1 MLIAVIAN
9 YLYILATS
17 TPPAGL
23 HLRYRLSLV
32 VFLFNVYVLKKIQY
46 ISNISRFAL
55 ALVVNFALYSALFT
69 T

>member
-9 YLYILATS
+9 YLYLLVSS
-17 TPPAGL
+17 TPEVGL

-46 ISNISRFAL
+46 VSNISRFAL
-55 ALVVNFALYSALFT
+55 ALVVNFALYSALFIT
-69 T
+69 